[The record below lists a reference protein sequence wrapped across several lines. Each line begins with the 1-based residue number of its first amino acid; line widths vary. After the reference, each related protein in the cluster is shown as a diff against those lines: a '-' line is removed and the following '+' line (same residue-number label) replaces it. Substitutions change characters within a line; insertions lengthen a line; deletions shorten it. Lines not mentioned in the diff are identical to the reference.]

1 MMPVPAASSAPS
13 APATATALNQRYV
26 WGISLAAALG
36 ALLFGYDWVVIGGA
50 KPFYEPYFQIH
61 SPARQGWAMSCAL
74 VGCLLGSIAS
84 GVLSDRFGRKRMLI
98 IAGFTFAISS
108 LGTGLAHSFP
118 EFVAW
123 RIAGGL
129 GIGLASILSPMY
141 IAEVAPAELRGKLVA
156 SNQLAI
162 VIGIVLAQVM
172 NWLIWK
178 PLAPNATWLQIRQS
192 WDGQLGWR
200 WMFAVTA
207 IPASLFIVAMFFAP
221 ESPRWLARKGL
232 RARSERILSNIGGE
246 AYSARVFAEIEETL
260 THGAPEPG
268 LRELFKRRYARP
280 VLLGIGLAVLQQ
292 WCGINVIFNYA
303 QEVFTAAGYNL
314 SSMLFNIMVTGFVTL
329 IFTVAAIATVDGL
342 GRRALMLAG
351 CGGLAVLYVGV
362 GAAYYFHVHGFV
374 ILLLVAA
381 AIACYSMT
389 LASVTWVLLS
399 EIFPNKIRSTGMSV
413 ATTFLWSACFVLT
426 YTFPILNQRLG
437 SARIFWLYSLICLL
451 GFGVIFKWVPETKGR
466 TLEAIEGFWK

>member
-13 APATATALNQRYV
+13 APATAEALNQIYV

-172 NWLIWK
+172 NWLIGK

-232 RARSERILSNIGGE
+232 RAR
-246 AYSARVFAEIEETL
+246 
-260 THGAPEPG
+260 
-268 LRELFKRRYARP
+268 
-280 VLLGIGLAVLQQ
+280 
-292 WCGINVIFNYA
+292 
-303 QEVFTAAGYNL
+303 
-314 SSMLFNIMVTGFVTL
+314 
-329 IFTVAAIATVDGL
+329 
-342 GRRALMLAG
+342 
-351 CGGLAVLYVGV
+351 
-362 GAAYYFHVHGFV
+362 
-374 ILLLVAA
+374 
-381 AIACYSMT
+381 
-389 LASVTWVLLS
+389 
-399 EIFPNKIRSTGMSV
+399 
-413 ATTFLWSACFVLT
+413 
-426 YTFPILNQRLG
+426 
-437 SARIFWLYSLICLL
+437 
-451 GFGVIFKWVPETKGR
+451 
-466 TLEAIEGFWK
+466 